1 MTDEFIWV
9 EKYRPKKINDCI
21 LPESIK
27 KTFIAFLEEGSIPN
41 LLLSGPPGIGKTT
54 VAKALCEEL
63 GADYYVINGSDEG
76 RFLDTVR
83 NQAKNFAS
91 TVSLMDSSSHKVII
105 IDEADNTTHDVQL
118 LLRANIESF
127 YKNCRFIFTCNY
139 KNRIIEPLHSRCSVI
154 DFSIDKNALEVATKN
169 YKNSYLNL
177 EAAYNVSNKD
187 TLYLYNAA
195 LVATEAKDYNVA
207 LGFYEKLIEL
217 GYSGISM
224 NYYAVEKESG
234 KEQVFQDEK
243 SRNFSVDVI
252 GTHDSPRDEM
262 AESVEIDILRSVAA
276 IYKTKENFLKSI
288 EYLEKAKLINEN
300 DINLILLESNIR
312 WDMGEVD
319 AYQRLISKALEIE
332 PNNVDLIFNLG
343 VVNADKG
350 NFDDAISYY
359 DKAIEMD
366 PSYTKAYLNA
376 AALILEKEGPMIE
389 EMNSLGMSTA
399 DYNRYD
405 ELKIERENLYKSAIP
420 YLEKVYNLEND
431 NLSAART
438 LKNIYSAL
446 GNTEQENKY
455 KVIVAELENN

>member
-1 MTDEFIWV
+1 M
-9 EKYRPKKINDCI
+9 KKII
-21 LPESIK
+21 LSLIIFGLFQLSYSQKKELKTIDKQIKAGEYENAINTINSIK
-27 KTFIAFLEEGSIPN
+27 TLIDAADDKT
-41 LLLSGPPGIGKTT
+41 K
-54 VAKALCEEL
+54 AK
-63 GADYYVINGSDEG
+63 YYYLKGMARYQNGNGSFDNKILSIKDFNE
-76 RFLDTVR
+76 
-83 NQAKNFAS
+83 AKKIE
-91 TVSLMDSSSHKVII
+91 VSGTKIYTSK
-105 IDEADNTTHDVQL
+105 IDN
-118 LLRANIESF
+118 
-127 YKNCRFIFTCNY
+127 IFTDLFNSFI
-139 KNRIIEPLHSRCSVI
+139 NDSRT
-154 DFSIDKNALEVATKN
+154 ALEIKN
-169 YKNSYLNL
+169 YKNSYMNL

-195 LVATEAKDYNVA
+195 LVATEAKDYSIA
-207 LGFYEKLIEL
+207 LGFYEKLIDL
-217 GYSGISM
+217 GYSGVSM

-252 GTHDSPRDEM
+252 GTHESPRDEM

-276 IYKTKENFLKSI
+276 IYKTQENFLKSI

-319 AYQRLISKALEIE
+319 TYQRLISKALEIE

-359 DKAIEMD
+359 DKAIQID
-366 PSYTKAYLNA
+366 QNYTKAYLNA

-405 ELKIERENLYKSAIP
+405 ELKIERENLYKNAIP

-446 GNTEQENKY
+446 GDTEEENKY
-455 KVIVAELENN
+455 KVIVAELENK

>member
-1 MTDEFIWV
+1 M
-9 EKYRPKKINDCI
+9 KKII
-21 LPESIK
+21 LSLIIFGLFQLSYSQKKELKTIDKQIKAGEYENAINTINSIK
-27 KTFIAFLEEGSIPN
+27 TLIDAADDKT
-41 LLLSGPPGIGKTT
+41 K
-54 VAKALCEEL
+54 AK
-63 GADYYVINGSDEG
+63 YYYLKGMARYQNGNGSFDNKILSIKDFNE
-76 RFLDTVR
+76 
-83 NQAKNFAS
+83 AKKIE
-91 TVSLMDSSSHKVII
+91 VSGTKIYTSK
-105 IDEADNTTHDVQL
+105 IDN
-118 LLRANIESF
+118 
-127 YKNCRFIFTCNY
+127 IFTDLFNSFI
-139 KNRIIEPLHSRCSVI
+139 NDSRT
-154 DFSIDKNALEVATKN
+154 ALEIKN
-169 YKNSYLNL
+169 YKNSYMNL

-195 LVATEAKDYNVA
+195 LVATEAKDYNIA
-207 LGFYEKLIEL
+207 LGFYEKLIDL
-217 GYSGISM
+217 GYSGVSM

-252 GTHDSPRDEM
+252 GTHESPRDEM

-276 IYKTKENFLKSI
+276 IYKTQENFLKSI

-319 AYQRLISKALEIE
+319 TYQRLISKALEIE

-359 DKAIEMD
+359 DKAIEID
-366 PSYTKAYLNA
+366 PNYTKAYLNA

-405 ELKIERENLYKSAIP
+405 ELKIERENLYKNAIP

-446 GNTEQENKY
+446 GDTEQENKY
-455 KVIVAELENN
+455 KVIVAELENK

>member
-1 MTDEFIWV
+1 M
-9 EKYRPKKINDCI
+9 KKII
-21 LPESIK
+21 LSLIIFGLFQLSYSQKKELKTIDKQIKAGEYENAINTINSIK
-27 KTFIAFLEEGSIPN
+27 TLIDAADDKT
-41 LLLSGPPGIGKTT
+41 K
-54 VAKALCEEL
+54 AK
-63 GADYYVINGSDEG
+63 YYYLKGMAGYQNGNGSFDNKILSIKDFNE
-76 RFLDTVR
+76 
-83 NQAKNFAS
+83 AKKIE
-91 TVSLMDSSSHKVII
+91 VSGTKIYTSK
-105 IDEADNTTHDVQL
+105 IDN
-118 LLRANIESF
+118 
-127 YKNCRFIFTCNY
+127 IFTDLFNSFI
-139 KNRIIEPLHSRCSVI
+139 NDSRT
-154 DFSIDKNALEVATKN
+154 ALEIKN
-169 YKNSYLNL
+169 YKNSYMNL

-195 LVATEAKDYNVA
+195 LVATEAKDYSIA
-207 LGFYEKLIEL
+207 LGFYEKLIDL
-217 GYSGISM
+217 SYSGVSM

-252 GTHDSPRDEM
+252 GTHESPRDEM

-276 IYKTKENFLKSI
+276 IYKTQENFLKSI

-319 AYQRLISKALEIE
+319 TYQMLISKALEIE

-359 DKAIEMD
+359 DKAIEID
-366 PSYTKAYLNA
+366 PNYTKAYLNA

-405 ELKIERENLYKSAIP
+405 ELKIERENLYKNAIP
-420 YLEKVYNLEND
+420 YLEKVYNLENE

-446 GNTEQENKY
+446 GDTEQENKY
-455 KVIVAELENN
+455 KVIVAELENK

>member
-1 MTDEFIWV
+1 M
-9 EKYRPKKINDCI
+9 KKII
-21 LPESIK
+21 LSLIILGLFQLSYSQKKELKTIDKQVKAGEYENAINTINSIK
-27 KTFIAFLEEGSIPN
+27 TLIDAADDKT
-41 LLLSGPPGIGKTT
+41 K
-54 VAKALCEEL
+54 AK
-63 GADYYVINGSDEG
+63 YYYLKGMARYQNGNGSFDNKILSIKDFNE
-76 RFLDTVR
+76 
-83 NQAKNFAS
+83 AKKIE
-91 TVSLMDSSSHKVII
+91 VSGTKIYTSK
-105 IDEADNTTHDVQL
+105 IDN
-118 LLRANIESF
+118 
-127 YKNCRFIFTCNY
+127 IFTDLFNSFI
-139 KNRIIEPLHSRCSVI
+139 NDSRT
-154 DFSIDKNALEVATKN
+154 ALEIKN
-169 YKNSYLNL
+169 YKNSYMNL

-195 LVATEAKDYNVA
+195 LVATEAKDYNIA
-207 LGFYEKLIEL
+207 LGFYEKLIDL
-217 GYSGISM
+217 GYSGVSM

-252 GTHDSPRDEM
+252 GTHESPRDEM

-276 IYKTKENFLKSI
+276 IYKTKEKFLKSI

-319 AYQRLISKALEIE
+319 TYQRLISKALEIE

-359 DKAIEMD
+359 DKAIEID
-366 PSYTKAYLNA
+366 PNYTKAYLNA

-405 ELKIERENLYKSAIP
+405 ELKIERENLYKNAIP
-420 YLEKVYNLEND
+420 YLEKVYNFEND

-446 GNTEQENKY
+446 GDTEQENKY

>member
-1 MTDEFIWV
+1 M
-9 EKYRPKKINDCI
+9 KKII
-21 LPESIK
+21 LSLIIFGLFQLSYSQKKELKTIDKQIKAGEYENAINTINSIK
-27 KTFIAFLEEGSIPN
+27 TLIDAADDKT
-41 LLLSGPPGIGKTT
+41 K
-54 VAKALCEEL
+54 AK
-63 GADYYVINGSDEG
+63 YYYLKGMARYQNGNGSFDNKILSIKDFNE
-76 RFLDTVR
+76 
-83 NQAKNFAS
+83 AKKIE
-91 TVSLMDSSSHKVII
+91 VSGTKIYTSK
-105 IDEADNTTHDVQL
+105 IDN
-118 LLRANIESF
+118 
-127 YKNCRFIFTCNY
+127 IFTDLFNSFI
-139 KNRIIEPLHSRCSVI
+139 NDSRT
-154 DFSIDKNALEVATKN
+154 ALEIKN
-169 YKNSYLNL
+169 YKNSYMNL

-195 LVATEAKDYNVA
+195 LVATEAKDYSIA
-207 LGFYEKLIEL
+207 LGFYEKLIDL
-217 GYSGISM
+217 GYSGVSM

-252 GTHDSPRDEM
+252 GTHESPRDEM

-276 IYKTKENFLKSI
+276 IYKTRENFLKSI

-319 AYQRLISKALEIE
+319 TYQRLISKALEIE

-359 DKAIEMD
+359 DKAIQID
-366 PSYTKAYLNA
+366 PNYTKAYLNA

-405 ELKIERENLYKSAIP
+405 ELKIERENLYKNAIP
-420 YLEKVYNLEND
+420 YLEKVYNLENE

-446 GNTEQENKY
+446 GDTEQENKY
-455 KVIVAELENN
+455 KVIVAELENK

>member
-1 MTDEFIWV
+1 M
-9 EKYRPKKINDCI
+9 KKII
-21 LPESIK
+21 LSLIIFGLFQVGYSQKKELKTIDKQIKAGEYENAINTINSIK
-27 KTFIAFLEEGSIPN
+27 TLIDAADDKT
-41 LLLSGPPGIGKTT
+41 K
-54 VAKALCEEL
+54 AK
-63 GADYYVINGSDEG
+63 YYYLKGMARYQNGNGSFDNKILSIKDFNE
-76 RFLDTVR
+76 
-83 NQAKNFAS
+83 AKKIE
-91 TVSLMDSSSHKVII
+91 VSGTKIYTSK
-105 IDEADNTTHDVQL
+105 IDN
-118 LLRANIESF
+118 
-127 YKNCRFIFTCNY
+127 IFTDLFNSFI
-139 KNRIIEPLHSRCSVI
+139 NDSRT
-154 DFSIDKNALEVATKN
+154 ALEIKN
-169 YKNSYLNL
+169 YKNSYMNL

-195 LVATEAKDYNVA
+195 LVATEAKDYNIA
-207 LGFYEKLIEL
+207 LGFYEKLIDL
-217 GYSGISM
+217 GYSGVSM

-252 GTHDSPRDEM
+252 GTHESPRDEM

-276 IYKTKENFLKSI
+276 IYKTQENFLKSI

-319 AYQRLISKALEIE
+319 TYQRLISKALEIE

-359 DKAIEMD
+359 DKAIEID
-366 PSYTKAYLNA
+366 PNYTKAYLNA

-405 ELKIERENLYKSAIP
+405 ELKIERENLYKNAIP
-420 YLEKVYNLEND
+420 YLEKVYNLENE

-446 GNTEQENKY
+446 GDTDQENKY